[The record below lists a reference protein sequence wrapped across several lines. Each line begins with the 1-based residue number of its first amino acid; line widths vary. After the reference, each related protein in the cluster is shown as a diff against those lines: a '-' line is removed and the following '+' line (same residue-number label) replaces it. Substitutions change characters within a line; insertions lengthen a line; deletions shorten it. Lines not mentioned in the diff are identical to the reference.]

1 MTSALENARYVSFT
15 TYRRNGTPV
24 PTAVWIVPFDGG
36 WAFTSDLKSGKVK
49 RLRNDARCT
58 LQVCDMRGRV
68 ADGAEIFEGA
78 AVVLPADQTATIES
92 LVKSKYRIGWV
103 LLLATEAARKITRRD
118 RNDDDTGCA
127 IKVTLHP

>member
-1 MTSALENARYVSFT
+1 MNSTLVNARYVSFT

-58 LQVCDMRGRV
+58 LRVCDVRGRV
-68 ADGAEIFEGA
+68 AAGAEVFEGA
-78 AVVLPADQTATIES
+78 AVVLPTAQTSTVEA

-103 LLLATEAARKITRRD
+103 LLLAATSARRIVGRG